1 MRCSICIV
9 LIFTLA
15 LNPLVPLLASEA
27 SHTELLGQLS
37 LQQHYE
43 DTLRRRAEQRYNLQL
58 ERDLLER
65 AAESGQLSNV
75 ENERLQQIDGAIA
88 LIDRSV
94 QSNQEQLLTIQQE
107 IETIRQRDF
116 GESGS
121 LEDERLSVTV
131 GAANAANTL
140 NSFSAM
146 RGIPGQ
152 ITGANNPTTGV
163 IARTGD
169 TVTTIERWKDGKYYK
184 VSRYSSG
191 PNQGR
196 FAPGG
201 KQEIPKSEIRKMGTE
216 LKAQQI
222 KGLNQSITN
231 SSARVSTLK
240 TELKNATTPEAKAQI
255 KGKIERLNKVQSEL
269 KAELKIAK
277 SSPVTNF
284 VKSGSSFAAMSV
296 AITGGY
302 NLIQQAIANDG
313 DLTNLDYKA
322 AFKFISTEEF
332 WAGTAGSFTGGMIG
346 AALTSFLPGPF
357 KVLGAIAGASVG
369 HQFATGTWRDTD
381 WTAVAAQTIGSTIG
395 FFLGA
400 FVGSFMGPFAPIA
413 VIAFSIIGSYLA
425 DMALKWM
432 RNQFTPQLTGIDL
445 GEIRSDEVSEIEA
458 FAEMVPDEEL
468 IRYKAMPEDDLRREL
483 WLRYHNH
490 QMLQEVG
497 TELEDSEQILE
508 WKANLRTEWVH
519 YQAIRDALAERKQE
533 YFSEQ
538 QPISTP

>member
-1 MRCSICIV
+1 MSRSICLV

-15 LNPLVPLLASEA
+15 LNPLVPLFASEA
-27 SHTELLGQLS
+27 NHTELLGQLS

-58 ERDLLER
+58 EKELLER
-65 AAESGQLSNV
+65 AAQSGQLNNA

-94 QSNQEQLLTIQQE
+94 QSNQEQLLTVQQE
-107 IETIRQRDF
+107 IETIRYRDF
-116 GESGS
+116 GETGS
-121 LEDERLSVTV
+121 LEDERLSVTI
-131 GAANAANTL
+131 GAANAANSL
-140 NSFSAM
+140 NSFTALQ
-146 RGIPGQ
+146 GIPGQ

-163 IARTGD
+163 IARTGN
-169 TVTTIERWKDGKYYK
+169 TISTIERWKDGKYYR
-184 VSRYSSG
+184 VTRYSSG

-201 KQEIPKSEIRKMGTE
+201 RQEIPKSEIRRMGTE

-222 KGLNQSITN
+222 KGLNQSIAN
-231 SSARVSTLK
+231 SSTRVNGLK
-240 TELKNATTPEAKAQI
+240 QELKNATTKEAKTQI
-255 KGKIERLNKVQSEL
+255 RGKIDRLNKVQSEL
-269 KAELKIAK
+269 KAELKVAK

-313 DLTNLDYKA
+313 DLTDLDYKA

-332 WAGTAGSFTGGMIG
+332 WAGTAGSFTGAMIG

-432 RNQFTPQLTGIDL
+432 RTQFTPQLTGIDL
-445 GEIRSDEVSEIEA
+445 SEMRSEEISEVEA

-468 IRYKAMPEDDLRREL
+468 SRYKSMPEDDLRREL

-497 TELEDSEQILE
+497 TELENSEQIQE

-519 YQAIRDALAERKQE
+519 YQAIRDALAERKQK
-533 YFSEQ
+533 YFSEE
-538 QPISTP
+538 QPISAP